1 MLLANELV
9 GRTLRE
15 AERGGIYRV
24 HEKPDA
30 QRIKDLNGLLAS
42 LGHKVPVSASRPAP
56 FRNILEKEKGTGRER
71 FLNTVILRSMM
82 RARYSPEPE
91 GHFALAL
98 SDYAHFTSPIRRY
111 ADLQVHRI
119 LKGILGYADPY
130 MPSDPVDLC
139 EHISTTEQTA
149 EAAHR
154 DLLAWLRTKFMEDKV
169 GQTFRGVV
177 SAVTSFGLFVELE
190 EFFIE
195 GLVHLSSLHDD
206 YYRFHED
213 RLMLVGENTGTVF
226 LIGDQVAVE
235 VVDVNLARR
244 HVDFMLAEEKDEP

>member
-1 MLLANELV
+1 
-9 GRTLRE
+9 
-15 AERGGIYRV
+15 
-24 HEKPDA
+24 
-30 QRIKDLNGLLAS
+30 
-42 LGHKVPVSASRPAP
+42 
-56 FRNILEKEKGTGRER
+56 
-71 FLNTVILRSMM
+71 MM
-82 RARYSPEPE
+82 RACYSPDPE

-98 SDYAHFTSPIRRY
+98 ADYAHFTSPIRRY
-111 ADLQVHRI
+111 ADLEVHRI
-119 LKGILGYADPY
+119 LKGILGYTQPY
-130 MPSDPVDLC
+130 STRDAKTLC
-139 EHISTTEQTA
+139 DHISETEQTA

-195 GLVHLSSLHDD
+195 GLVHLSALHDD

-226 LIGDQVAVE
+226 LIGDQVTVE

-244 HVDFMLAEEKDEP
+244 HVDFKLVGDNGER